1 MPYTTGSQLLTLIRG
16 RYPQIRRMLITGYAD
31 IEAIIEAV
39 NLGGVSRYIAKP
51 WNEAELTSA
60 MHQAFDEVKA
70 EEDQKAY
77 TERLVT
83 ANRQLEFALRQRLIS

>member
-1 MPYTTGSQLLTLIRG
+1 
-16 RYPQIRRMLITGYAD
+16 
-31 IEAIIEAV
+31 
-39 NLGGVSRYIAKP
+39 
-51 WNEAELTSA
+51 

-70 EEDQKAY
+70 EEDQAAY